1 MKKLVLMI
9 LFMTIGITM
18 VSAQNQA
25 RFRHCVQYNRK
36 QRIDRKSGSSG

>member
-25 RFRHCVQYNRK
+25 EFKIRPDNN
-36 QRIDRKSGSSG
+36 